1 MILKNG
7 YHSLNFLIVIKT
19 PAGVRLLNALIK
31 NKTMKTKLTKE
42 QKTEI
47 IKDNKIHNAMVKK
60 FEKALI
66 QELGVKKLS
75 DVKVVILK

>member
-1 MILKNG
+1 
-7 YHSLNFLIVIKT
+7 
-19 PAGVRLLNALIK
+19 VRLLNALIK

-42 QKTEI
+42 EKTEI

>member
-1 MILKNG
+1 MKLKNG
-7 YHSLNFLIVIKT
+7 FHSLNFQIVIKT

-42 QKTEI
+42 EKTEI
-47 IKDNKIHNAMVKK
+47 IKDKKIYNAMVKK

-75 DVKVVILK
+75 DVKVEILK

>member
-42 QKTEI
+42 EKTEI